1 LNRRPAD
8 NTTFAI
14 RMIAF
19 LDELVFQESL
29 PGGGEGLGAAR
40 MVRCGRRS
48 GRSCLQVAARHASPL
63 LAGNQYIDAKN
74 HSINFL
80 NQFELTKL
88 IFVKIREEMPRRL
101 NAIAD

>member
-1 LNRRPAD
+1 VDGVLAGPVCRLPLAMRP
-8 NTTFAI
+8 
-14 RMIAF
+14 
-19 LDELVFQESL
+19 
-29 PGGGEGLGAAR
+29 
-40 MVRCGRRS
+40 
-48 GRSCLQVAARHASPL
+48 PL